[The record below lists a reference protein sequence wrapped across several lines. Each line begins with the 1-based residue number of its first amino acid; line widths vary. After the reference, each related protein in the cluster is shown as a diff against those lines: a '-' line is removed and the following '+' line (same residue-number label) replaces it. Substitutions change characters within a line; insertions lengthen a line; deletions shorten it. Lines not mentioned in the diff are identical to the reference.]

1 MDLILLGAPGAGKGT
16 QGALLA
22 ERHGIARISTGD
34 LLRSA
39 LRRGTPL
46 GKLAKQYMEA
56 GELVPDSVM
65 LDLVRE
71 VLGGGA
77 AAEEVG
83 GADAV
88 ARGFVLDGFP
98 RTIPQA
104 DALGRM
110 LAETGR
116 SLDAVLLIDVPDDKV
131 VKRISGR
138 RTCSACGAVYNV
150 YFDAPKESG
159 KCDACGGELAQR
171 KDDNAETVQRRLD
184 VYREQTE
191 PLIAHYEA
199 QGVPVRRID
208 GDLDVQAVQDLISAE
223 LAA

>member
-22 ERHGIARISTGD
+22 ERLGIARISTGD

-46 GKLAKQYMEA
+46 GQLAKQYMEA

-71 VLGGGA
+71 VLDGGA
-77 AAEEVG
+77 AADEVG

-104 DALGRM
+104 DALGNM
-110 LAETGR
+110 LQDAGR
-116 SLDAVLLIDVPDDKV
+116 SLDAVLLIEVPDAKV
-131 VKRISGR
+131 VQRISGR
-138 RTCSACGAVYNV
+138 RTCGTCGAVYNV
-150 YFDAPKESG
+150 YFEPPAKPDL
-159 KCDACGGELAQR
+159 CDACGGALVQR

-191 PLIAHYEA
+191 PLVAHYETH
-199 QGVPVRRID
+199 GIPVRRID
-208 GDLDVQAVQDLISAE
+208 GDRDVQAVQELISAE
-223 LAA
+223 LSA